1 MRFDFTK
8 TEYEYLKE
16 ELMLNEEYAAILELK
31 IKGYSIVEISMELNI
46 STATVSRRLK
56 TIINKIKKVIKWSK

>member
-8 TEYEYLKE
+8 TEYNYLKE

-31 IKGYSIVEISMELNI
+31 IKGYSLVEISMELNI

-56 TIINKIKKVIKWSK
+56 EIRKKIKKVVK

>member
-8 TEYEYLKE
+8 KEYEYLKN
-16 ELMLNEEYAAILELK
+16 ELMLNDELAKIFELK
-31 IKGYSIVEISMELNI
+31 IKGCSTVEISLELNI

-56 TIINKIKKVIKWSK
+56 TIKKKIKKVIV

>member
-16 ELMLNEEYAAILELK
+16 ELMLNDEYAAILELK
-31 IKGYSIVEISMELNI
+31 IKGCSIVEISMELNI

-56 TIINKIKKVIKWSK
+56 EIRKKIKKVIK